1 MTPAVP
7 ALSRRAEE
15 FARLLEGRVTR
26 RSEPGLGRLVAL
38 VRALPR
44 PDVRPDPAFRARL
57 RARLLTLVRRPLP

>member
-15 FARLLEGRVTR
+15 FARLLEGRVPGGPN
-26 RSEPGLGRLVAL
+26 PGLRRLVAL
-38 VRALPR
+38 VRALSR

-57 RARLLTLVRRPLP
+57 RARLIALVQRPPS